1 MTAPG
6 LTSTVRTPVL
16 IAGGGPAGLAAAAEL
31 SLHGVPCI
39 VIESRTQVSH
49 RRPRA
54 KTTSIRTMEHLRRWG
69 IAGRLRTAAPLP
81 VAWSQRVVF
90 CESLTGQR
98 ITEFDGAFGLTPKR
112 DDRFAE
118 PGQQVP
124 QPVVED
130 VLRAHLRARSGV
142 QLRVGHTV
150 TGLAQDDDGVTVTVG
165 DGDGSA
171 YAIRARYVLGC
182 DGASGVVRD
191 QIGVRFAGRSDPRP
205 NFNVVFRAPGLD
217 THLGAAVQYWVV
229 GGPTTGL
236 IGRLDLNGTWWAGFP
251 GIDASYGSAHASELI
266 TGLIGRPAAHEV
278 LATDPWTAR
287 MMLADQFAAG
297 RVFLAGE
304 AAHVNPPWGGHGF
317 NTSVGDAVNIA
328 WKIAAVE
335 HGWAPPELLASYEA
349 ERRGVAE
356 QTLACA
362 ESNMAALAGDL
373 PADAAAIQRV
383 KRFEF
388 YSLGLVLGYSYAGSP
403 LIQPGTPP
411 SPAADSTSYTPTARP
426 GDRLPHAWFPDGAS
440 LYDRLGTGF
449 TLVGPAGC
457 GDGVA
462 ARACGRGIPL
472 AVVQPPPDY
481 PWRDAF
487 LLVRPDQ
494 HIAWRASDPDSID
507 LDFATGLATTTAG
520 RPE

>member
-1 MTAPG
+1 MTVPG
-6 LTSTVRTPVL
+6 AASTVSTPVL

-31 SLHGVPCI
+31 SLRGVPCI
-39 VIESRTQVSH
+39 VIEPRAQVSH

-54 KTTSIRTMEHLRRWG
+54 KTTSIRTMEHLRRWD
-69 IAGRLRTAAPLP
+69 IAGQVRAAAPLP

-90 CESLTGQR
+90 CESLTGKL
-98 ITEFDGAFGLTPKR
+98 ITQFDGAFGLTTKR
-112 DDRFAE
+112 DNRFAE

-130 VLRAHLRARSGV
+130 VLRAHLSATPGV
-142 QLRVGHTV
+142 QMRVGHTV
-150 TGLAQDDDGVTVTVG
+150 TGLAQDEGGATVAVR

-171 YAIRARYVLGC
+171 YAVRARYVLGC
-182 DGASGVVRD
+182 DGASGVVRE

-205 NFNVVFRAPGLD
+205 NFNVVFRAAGLD
-217 THLGAAVQYWVV
+217 THVGPAVQYWVV

-251 GIDASYGSAHASELI
+251 GIDASYGNAHASELI

-287 MMLADQFAAG
+287 LMLADQFAAG

-373 PADAAAIQRV
+373 PANAAAIQRV

-388 YSLGLVLGYSYAGSP
+388 YSLGLVLGYSYEGSP

-411 SPAADSTSYTPTARP
+411 SPATDTTSYTPVARP
-426 GDRLPHAWFPDGAS
+426 GDRLPHAWFADGTS

-449 TLVGPAGC
+449 TLLGPAGR
-457 GDGVA
+457 GGGLA
-462 ARACGRGIPL
+462 ERARGRGIPL
-472 AVVQPPPDY
+472 AIVQPPPDY
-481 PWRDAF
+481 PWRDDF

-494 HIAWRASDPDSID
+494 HIAWRAGDPDSID
-507 LDFATGLATTTAG
+507 LDVATGVAATTAG
-520 RPE
+520 RP